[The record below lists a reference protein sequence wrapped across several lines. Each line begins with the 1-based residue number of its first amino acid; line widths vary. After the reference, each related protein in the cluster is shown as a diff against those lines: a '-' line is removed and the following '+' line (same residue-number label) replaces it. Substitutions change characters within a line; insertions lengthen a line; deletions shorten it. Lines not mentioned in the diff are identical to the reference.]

1 MTVPEFDL
9 TTDSQLPD
17 PYPAYAR
24 MRAECPV
31 RHDSELNVWV
41 VTRHDDVVR
50 VVHDPETYSSANA
63 VRLTTGPEPDEV
75 QQVLAEGWSLTPN
88 LTESDGR
95 EHTRLRVAVNR
106 VFTPRRVAELEPFVR
121 SAAEDLIGRF
131 AAAGSTDIIDNYA
144 WPLPLTVMA
153 RILGI
158 PSDDVPLLRRW
169 SHSWVKLS
177 VGTGPVAER
186 VEWASDVVA
195 MQHYVLAILRDTS
208 RVRDGGLI
216 SSLMGAQGESS
227 LDTVELM
234 RIVMNLI
241 IAGHVTVTRA
251 IGNGIMTLL
260 EHPRQLAALR
270 AGEVT
275 AEAMVEEV
283 LRFESPVQGLFR
295 TATRETEL
303 GGRRLRPG
311 DRVMVHWGSAN
322 RDERVIAD
330 PDRFAIGP
338 GHGRNMLAFGRGVH
352 ACLGASLARLQLR
365 IAIPLL
371 FDRLPGLRPGPVAA
385 RVRERLVIA
394 RGFDELNLQWDV
406 SQPQEVT
413 P

>member
-1 MTVPEFDL
+1 
-9 TTDSQLPD
+9 
-17 PYPAYAR
+17 

-31 RHDSELNVWV
+31 RRDAEMNVWV

-75 QQVLAEGWSLTPN
+75 KQVLAEGWSLTPN
-88 LTESDGR
+88 LTESDGA

-106 VFTPRRVAELEPFVR
+106 VFTPRRVAELEPFIR
-121 SAAEDLIGRF
+121 SAAADLIGRF
-131 AAAGSTDIIDNYA
+131 AAAGSTDIIDDYA
-144 WPLPLTVMA
+144 WPLPLAVMA
-153 RILGI
+153 QILGV

-169 SHSWVKLS
+169 SHSWLKLS
-177 VGTGPVAER
+177 VGTAQVAER
-186 VEWASDVVA
+186 VEWARDVVA

-208 RVRDGGLI
+208 QVRDGGLI
-216 SSLMGAQGESS
+216 SSLVGGRSENS

-251 IGNGIMTLL
+251 IGNGIVTLL
-260 EHPRQLAALR
+260 ENPLQLAALR
-270 AGEVT
+270 DGEVT
-275 AEAMVEEV
+275 AETMVEEV

-295 TATRETEL
+295 TVTRETEL

-330 PDRFAIGP
+330 PDQFAIMP
-338 GHGRNMLAFGRGVH
+338 RNGRNMLAFGRGVH
-352 ACLGASLARLQLR
+352 ACLGASLARLELR

-371 FDRLPGLRPGPVAA
+371 FDRLPGLRLGPVDS
-385 RVRERLVIA
+385 RIRERLVIA
-394 RGFDELNLQWDV
+394 RGFEELHLQWDV
-406 SQPQEVT
+406 SQLQEVT